1 MTQRDQFA
9 NAYGFMRNQVH
20 LHNWRNSP
28 WNVWAFC
35 HVPEFIP
42 TAEIRSYS
50 VEPEEPVVG
59 PHRLIEKNVKIAGES
74 EPLIDVLRRTWT
86 DALVVMKSGRF
97 IAEFH
102 APQFDLQTR
111 HIMFS
116 SSKSI
121 TGLLVGLLVG
131 DGLIERDAPVARYVP
146 ELERSAFG
154 NASIQHVLDMRT
166 SVAFTEEYG
175 DSLGD
180 FARYRRAG
188 LLDPQ
193 MEGTPQETVIEFLA
207 SLKKGSNEHGGPF
220 YYCSP
225 NSDVLGLVVER
236 ASGERLADFAATRLW
251 RPLGLRQSGSITVD
265 TEGTPRAGGG
275 ISMTPRDLARI
286 GEAMRC
292 GGKALGRQVISPEWV
307 ADTISGGDMQAWRE
321 GNFADWLPGGSY
333 RNQWYQSGNAHQ
345 AFFTLGIHGQWLY
358 VDPQSEV
365 VIVKFSSQPNPVDAL
380 MKMTNLQLFNEVSN
394 FNFT

>member
-1 MTQRDQFA
+1 MTQPNQFA
-9 NAYGFMRNQVH
+9 DAYGFMRNQVQ
-20 LHNWRNSP
+20 LNNWRNSP
-28 WNVWAFC
+28 WNVWAFR

-50 VEPEEPVVG
+50 VEPEDPAVA
-59 PHRLIEKNVKIAGES
+59 PHPLTEKTVTLAGEP
-74 EPLIDVLRRTWT
+74 ELLVDVLRRTWT

-102 APQFDLQTR
+102 APQFDLQTS
-111 HIMFS
+111 HILFS

-131 DGLIERDAPVARYVP
+131 DGLIDLDTPVATYVP

-175 DSLGD
+175 DSRGD

-193 MEGTPQETVIEFLA
+193 VEGHPRETVIEFLA
-207 SLKKGSNEHGGPF
+207 SLKQGTSEHGGPF
-220 YYCSP
+220 HYCSP

-236 ASGERLADFAATRLW
+236 ASGERLPDFAARRLW

-265 TEGTPRAGGG
+265 AEGTPRAGGG

-292 GGKALGRQVISPEWV
+292 GGRALGRQVIPSVWV
-307 ADTISGGDMQAWRE
+307 TETISGGDPQAWGK
-321 GNFADWLPGGSY
+321 GNFSDWLPGGSY
-333 RNQWYQSGNAHQ
+333 RNQWYQSGNAHR

-380 MKMTNLQLFNEVSN
+380 MKMTNLYLFNEISN
-394 FNFT
+394 FNFE